1 MRYTIRMSRIAILA
15 DEVVD
20 RIAAGEAIERPA
32 SAVKEMIENAIDA
45 AATAVHIE
53 TEAAGRKL
61 LRVGDNGAGIR
72 RDEIELAFKRHA
84 TSKLRHAD
92 ELTAIRTLGFRGEAL
107 ASIAAVSRATVVTR
121 CRDEKMGLRMQL
133 DGGVLEYQQPLGAP
147 AGTVITIE
155 NLFFNTPARLK
166 FLKTDHT
173 EKRQIYWVV
182 ARYALAY
189 PQIAFALFNDGRE
202 RFRSSGSGRLSDVA
216 ARVFGLEEFKR
227 MQLVRSAEP
236 PGLSRVAVDLRG
248 YASLP
253 QLYRASRD
261 RILFFVNG
269 RAVQDS
275 ALTQAVTLAYAGLLP
290 PGAFPLA
297 ALMLNVPPDFVD
309 VNVHPTKA
317 EVRFRDQ
324 RVVFR
329 AVQRAVRAALHDA
342 AENAADVESWAP
354 ANASRRLAPRPEAS
368 WRQALAD
375 NPFDS
380 YAREHSAERAAAPQH
395 PRTLPPL
402 RVLGQ
407 AGAAYII
414 AEGPAGLYLVDQNAA
429 HERLLY
435 QQLRRDM
442 DNGGLSSQP
451 VAESQSFALGPE
463 DAAMLADT
471 AQIFAQIGFD
481 LEIFGPNTFVARSL
495 PTVLCGQAPGDV
507 IAHILHRLRASDR
520 TAQCA
525 AKGLAAAAAIKR
537 GQILSTDEMRALIA
551 DLERCPEPHSAP
563 SGNKTLVHITSE
575 QLSAEFRRA

>member
-1 MRYTIRMSRIAILA
+1 MPIVILA

-32 SAVKEMIENAIDA
+32 SAVKELIENAIDA
-45 AATAVHIE
+45 AATAIHIE
-53 TEAAGRKL
+53 TEAGGRKL
-61 LRVGDNGAGIR
+61 LRVSDNGTGIR
-72 RDEIELAFKRHA
+72 RGEIELAFKRHA

-107 ASIAAVSRATVVTR
+107 ASIAAVSQTTIVTR
-121 CRDEKMGLRMQL
+121 HRDEKMGLRMQL
-133 DGGVLEYQQPLGAP
+133 HGGVLGRQQPLGAP
-147 AGTVITIE
+147 AGSVITIE

-166 FLKTDHT
+166 FLKTDNT
-173 EKRQIYWVV
+173 EKRQIYWAV

-189 PQIAFALFNDGRE
+189 PQIAFALLNDGRE
-202 RFRSSGSGRLSDVA
+202 RFRSSGNGQLADVV
-216 ARVFGLEEFKR
+216 ARVFGLKEFKHMLPVQAAESPR
-227 MQLVRSAEP
+227 M
-236 PGLSRVAVDLRG
+236 GRVAVGLCG

-253 QLYRASRD
+253 QLHRASRD
-261 RILFFVNG
+261 RIIFFVNG

-275 ALTQAVTLAYAGLLP
+275 ALTQAVTRAYDGLLE

-297 ALMLNVPPDFVD
+297 ALMLSVPPGFVD

-324 RVVFR
+324 QIVFR
-329 AVQRAVRAALHDA
+329 AVQRAVRMALQDA
-342 AENAADVESWAP
+342 AENALDVESWAAP
-354 ANASRRLAPRPEAS
+354 SGDGTIRDVPRPDAS
-368 WRQALAD
+368 WRHALAED
-375 NPFDS
+375 PFDS
-380 YAREHSAERAAAPQH
+380 YARESIPERAAAPLR

-435 QQLRRDM
+435 QQLRRDL
-442 DNGGLSSQP
+442 DAGGVPSQAA
-451 VAESQSFALGPE
+451 AESQSFVLAPE
-463 DAAMLADT
+463 DAALLAET
-471 AQIFAQIGFD
+471 AEIFAQLGFE
-481 LEIFGPNTFVARSL
+481 LEIFGPNTFLARSL
-495 PTVLCGQAPGDV
+495 PAMLCGQAPGDV
-507 IAHILHRLRASDR
+507 IAHILHRLRSGDR
-520 TAQCA
+520 TVHCA
-525 AKGLAAAAAIKR
+525 AAALAAATAIKR
-537 GQILSTDEMRALIA
+537 GQILQIEEMRALIA
-551 DLERCPEPHSAP
+551 ELEHCPEPHSAP

>member
-1 MRYTIRMSRIAILA
+1 MSIAILA

-32 SAVKEMIENAIDA
+32 SAVKELIENAIDA

-53 TEAAGRKL
+53 TESGGRKL
-61 LRVGDNGAGIR
+61 LRISDNGTGIR
-72 RDEIELAFKRHA
+72 RHEIELAFKRHA

-107 ASIAAVSRATVVTR
+107 ASIAAVSQATIVTR
-121 CRDEKMGLRMQL
+121 HRDEKMGLRMQL
-133 DGGVLEYQQPLGAP
+133 DGGVLERQQAVGAP
-147 AGTVITIE
+147 AGSVITIE

-166 FLKTDHT
+166 FLKTDNT
-173 EKRQIYWVV
+173 EKRHIYWIV

-189 PQIAFALFNDGRE
+189 PQIAFALLNDGRE
-202 RFRSSGSGRLSDVA
+202 RFRSSGSGQLADVV
-216 ARVFGLEEFKR
+216 ARVFGLKEFKHMLPVQADEIPR
-227 MQLVRSAEP
+227 M
-236 PGLSRVAVDLRG
+236 GRVAVGVCG

-253 QLYRASRD
+253 QLHRASRD
-261 RILFFVNG
+261 RIIFFVNG

-275 ALTQAVTLAYAGLLP
+275 TLTHAVTQAYDGLL
-290 PGAFPLA
+290 GAGAYPLA
-297 ALMLNVPPDFVD
+297 ALMLSVPPDFVD

-324 RVVFR
+324 QIVFR
-329 AVQRAVRAALHDA
+329 AVQRAVRAALQDA
-342 AENAADVESWAP
+342 AETAPDIESWA
-354 ANASRRLAPRPEAS
+354 AQRVDGTVREVPRPDAS
-368 WRQALAD
+368 WQHVLAED
-375 NPFDS
+375 PFDS
-380 YAREHSAERAAAPQH
+380 YPHDSIPERAEAPLR

-435 QQLRRDM
+435 QQLRQDLS
-442 DNGGLSSQP
+442 NGGVPSQP
-451 VAESQSFALGPE
+451 TAESQSFVLAPE
-463 DAAMLADT
+463 DAALLADT
-471 AQIFAQIGFD
+471 AEIFAQLGFE
-481 LEIFGPNTFVARSL
+481 LESFGPNTFLARSL
-495 PTVLCGQAPGDV
+495 PAMLGGGAPGDV
-507 IAHILHRLRASDR
+507 IAHILNSLRVSDR
-520 TAQCA
+520 NVQCA
-525 AKGLAAAAAIKR
+525 AVAMAAAAAIKR
-537 GQILSTDEMRALIA
+537 GQILQTEEMRSLIA
-551 DLERCPEPHSAP
+551 ELERCPEPHSAP